1 ALHVLPVHLRPRRN
15 PQRRTRTTTDMH
27 RPVLLTPA
35 SELPISVEEVA
46 RLLNKVVWNGDDME
60 VEDAENIEFAI
71 LSAIHHYEGWNGI
84 LGVSLAVQE
93 WRQDFDAFEPELDL
107 PLGPVLPIGMTVM
120 DEDAVEVPLADYV
133 LRYDAGGRAS
143 IRFDADYPLPAG
155 RASVTYQAGFAEL
168 PNDIRAAVVLRVQLL
183 LDEAATG

>member
-1 ALHVLPVHLRPRRN
+1 
-15 PQRRTRTTTDMH
+15 MH

-84 LGVSLAVQE
+84 LGISLAVQE
-93 WRQDFDAFEPELDL
+93 WRQDFDAFERELHL
-107 PLGPVLPIGMTVM
+107 PLGPVLPTGMRVM
-120 DEDAVEVPLADYV
+120 DGDGVEVPFSDYV

-143 IRFDADYPLPAG
+143 IRFNADYLLPAG
-155 RASVTYQAGFAEL
+155 SASVTYQAGFSEL
-168 PNDIRAAVVLRVQLL
+168 PNDIKAAIVLRVQLL
-183 LDEAATG
+183 LDEAATGNSQYLERAEESLIAKYRRYQL

>member
-1 ALHVLPVHLRPRRN
+1 
-15 PQRRTRTTTDMH
+15 MH

-84 LGVSLAVQE
+84 LGISLAVQE
-93 WRQDFDAFEPELDL
+93 WRQDFDAFERELHL
-107 PLGPVLPIGMTVM
+107 PLGPVLPNGMRVM
-120 DEDAVEVPLADYV
+120 DQNSIEVPLTDYV
-133 LRYDAGGRAS
+133 LRYDAGGCAS
-143 IRFDADYPLPAG
+143 IRLNANYFLPAG
-155 RASVTYQAGFAEL
+155 SASVTYQAGFSEL
-168 PNDIRAAVVLRVQLL
+168 PNDIKAAIVLRVQLL
-183 LDEAATG
+183 LDEAATGNSQYLERAEESLIAKYRRYQL